1 MKLRIFAV
9 TIAAVSLAAGGRFLM
24 GQGTRAR
31 ATQTPALSPMS
42 LKSALP
48 SAATAKTLLQ
58 ATPRHREWVGVP
70 VGSGIVLAFVVYP
83 ERSDKAPVVVVTAK
97 NQGASVW
104 VRAISDQ
111 VAAEGFIAVAPE
123 VLTGLGPKGG
133 DSESF
138 RTQDEVIHALGRMG
152 SEEIARRINAV
163 REYAVSLPSA
173 NGKSASLELDG
184 GDAKINVVMHSS
196 GAETRAPGFGLT
208 FGLTEGGWREALA
221 YLNEKS
227 DNRPVFGASLLAP
240 ENEHAE
246 HMGMMMQAARGER
259 ASSGG
264 SQGVAESLA
273 VKRRD
278 LPANYY
284 TARSILAHSKL
295 RKEWVDIPVGDVKLH
310 TWVEYPQGNG
320 KAGVVVVMQYGTGMD
335 EWFEAVADQLAQE
348 GFIAIAPDTWSGT
361 GVNGGGRDTFQFVD
375 DAMKAGARITPDETQ
390 RRFKAARDY
399 AMKLCRG
406 GVLRHAAER
415 RGHGQDQGA
424 GFGLLRR
431 ERCASDRHG
440 RTGHRG
446 DEETGEILRAS
457 HLPKDYPLLRVLSG
471 RRFEHGGGGRC
482 LAPDDRV
489 SEAELEL
496 KITHALP
503 RTFDHPWAGDHI
515 SLPAKFINVR
525 QIRP

>member
-1 MKLRIFAV
+1 MKLRIFAM
-9 TIAAVSLAAGGRFLM
+9 TIAAVSLAAGGRFLL
-24 GQGTRAR
+24 GKAPRAR
-31 ATQTPALSPMS
+31 ASQTLSHIPMS
-42 LKSALP
+42 LGSALP
-48 SAATAKTLLQ
+48 SASGAKTLLQ
-58 ATPRHREWVGVP
+58 STPRHREWVGVP
-70 VGSGIVLAFVVYP
+70 VGSGVVLAFVVYP

-138 RTQDEVIHALGRMG
+138 LTPDEVVEALRRIG
-152 SEEIARRINAV
+152 SEEIARRTNEV
-163 REYAVSLPSA
+163 RDYAVALPSA
-173 NGKSASLELDG
+173 NGKSASLEVDS
-184 GDAKINVVMHSS
+184 GDAQINVAMHSPGGETHAPHFALT
-196 GAETRAPGFGLT
+196 GA
-208 FGLTEGGWREALA
+208 GWREALNYVIEA
-221 YLNEKS
+221 S
-227 DNRPVFGASLLAP
+227 DNHPVFGANLLAP

-246 HMGMMMQAARGER
+246 HMGMMMQASRGER

-273 VKRRD
+273 VKRPD

-284 TARSILAHSKL
+284 TARSTLAHSKL

-335 EWFEAVADQLAQE
+335 EWIEAVADQLAQE
-348 GFIAIAPDTWSGT
+348 GFIAIAPDTCSGT

-399 AMKLCRG
+399 AMKLPRANG
-406 GVLRHAAER
+406 KSGSI
-415 RGHGQDQGA
+415 
-424 GFGLLRR
+424 GF
-431 ERCASDRHG
+431 CA
-440 RTGHRG
+440 
-446 DEETGEILRAS
+446 
-457 HLPKDYPLLRVLSG
+457 
-471 RRFEHGGGGRC
+471 GGGNSFRFAGEVPELNAAVVFYGTPPSEEIMARIK
-482 LAPDDRV
+482 APVLGFYGENDARV
-489 SEAELEL
+489 TATVEPAIAAMKRLGKSYEPHIYPKTTHSFVYFQDAGANAEAV
-496 KITHALP
+496 ADAWP
-503 RTFDHPWAGDHI
+503 RTIAF
-515 SLPAKFINVR
+515 LKQNLK
-525 QIRP
+525 

>member
-1 MKLRIFAV
+1 MKTRIFAM
-9 TIAAVSLAAGGRFLM
+9 TIAAVSLAAGGRFLR

-31 ATQTPALSPMS
+31 AAQTPAHSPMS

-48 SAATAKTLLQ
+48 SAETAKTLLQ
-58 ATPRHREWVGVP
+58 STPRHREWVGVP

-83 ERSDKAPVVVVTAK
+83 ERSDKAPVVIVTAK

-104 VRAISDQ
+104 VRAVSDQ

-138 RTQDEVIHALGRMG
+138 RTPDEVVEALRRMG

-173 NGKSASLELDG
+173 NGKSASLEVDS
-184 GDAKINVVMHSS
+184 GDAQINVAMHSPD
-196 GAETRAPGFGLT
+196 AETRPPR
-208 FGLTEGGWREALA
+208 FGLTEAGWRDSLD
-221 YLNEKS
+221 YLNEHS
-227 DNRPVFGASLLAP
+227 DNHAVFGANLLAP

-246 HMGMMMQAARGER
+246 HMGMMMQASRGER

-273 VKRRD
+273 VKRPD

-284 TARSILAHSKL
+284 TARSTLAHSKL

-310 TWVEYPQGNG
+310 TWIEYPQGNG

-335 EWFEAVADQLAQE
+335 EWIQAIADQLAQE

-399 AMKLCRG
+399 AMKLPRANG
-406 GVLRHAAER
+406 KSGSI
-415 RGHGQDQGA
+415 
-424 GFGLLRR
+424 GF
-431 ERCASDRHG
+431 CA
-440 RTGHRG
+440 
-446 DEETGEILRAS
+446 
-457 HLPKDYPLLRVLSG
+457 
-471 RRFEHGGGGRC
+471 GGGNSFRFAGEVPELNAAVVFYGTPPSEEIMARIK
-482 LAPDDRV
+482 APVLGFYGENDARV
-489 SEAELEL
+489 TAAVEPAIAAMKRLGKSYEPHIYPKTTHSFVYFQDAGANAEAVADAWPRAITFL
-496 KITHALP
+496 KQNL
-503 RTFDHPWAGDHI
+503 
-515 SLPAKFINVR
+515 K
-525 QIRP
+525 

>member
-1 MKLRIFAV
+1 MKLRIFAM
-9 TIAAVSLAAGGRFLM
+9 TIAAVLLAAGGCLLL

-48 SAATAKTLLQ
+48 SATTAKTLLQ
-58 ATPRHREWVGVP
+58 STPRHREWVGVP

-104 VRAISDQ
+104 VRAVSDQ

-138 RTQDEVIHALGRMG
+138 RTPDEVIHALGRMG

-173 NGKSASLELDG
+173 NGVSASLELDG
-184 GDAKINVVMHSS
+184 GDAQINVVMHSS
-196 GAETRAPGFGLT
+196 GAEEGTLRSTLT
-208 FGLTEGGWREALA
+208 GAGWREALA

-227 DNRPVFGASLLAP
+227 ENRPVFGTNLLAP

-246 HMGMMMQAARGER
+246 HMAMMMQAAHGER

-273 VKRRD
+273 VKRPD

-284 TARSILAHSKL
+284 TARSTLAHSKL

-310 TWVEYPQGNG
+310 TWIEYPQGNG

-335 EWFEAVADQLAQE
+335 EWIEAVADQLAQE

-361 GVNGGGRDTFQFVD
+361 GLNGGGRDTFQFVD

-399 AMKLCRG
+399 AMKLPRANG
-406 GVLRHAAER
+406 KSGSI
-415 RGHGQDQGA
+415 
-424 GFGLLRR
+424 GF
-431 ERCASDRHG
+431 CA
-440 RTGHRG
+440 
-446 DEETGEILRAS
+446 
-457 HLPKDYPLLRVLSG
+457 
-471 RRFEHGGGGRC
+471 GGGNSFRFAGEVPELNAAVVFYGTPPSEEIMARIK
-482 LAPDDRV
+482 APVLGFYGENDARV
-489 SEAELEL
+489 TATVEPAIAAMKRLGKSYEPHIYPKTTHSFVYFQDAGTNAEAVADAWPRAIAFL
-496 KITHALP
+496 KQNL
-503 RTFDHPWAGDHI
+503 
-515 SLPAKFINVR
+515 K
-525 QIRP
+525 